1 MKRISFKEWLHKPD
15 EEGATGEMIVVSAF
29 LIIPIGSFALT
40 SIASRTIDLSVL
52 PISLVITFLYVLVYY
67 LFDSKI

>member
-1 MKRISFKEWLHKPD
+1 MKRISFKEWLHKCD
-15 EEGATGEMIVVSAF
+15 EDGCTGEMIVVSAF
-29 LIIPIGSFALT
+29 LIIPIGSFVLT

-52 PISLVITFLYVLVYY
+52 PIALVITFLYVLVYY